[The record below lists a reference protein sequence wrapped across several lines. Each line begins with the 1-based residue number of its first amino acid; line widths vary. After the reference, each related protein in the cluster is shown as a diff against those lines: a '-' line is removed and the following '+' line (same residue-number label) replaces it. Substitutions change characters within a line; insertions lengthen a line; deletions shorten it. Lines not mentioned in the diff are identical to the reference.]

1 MRYTSICQLCSSFKS
16 HLKSA
21 TAQINFKYAKTLR
34 NYKTRYQNNSY
45 YNYNYFYSQKIIILR
60 RKSWQTA
67 SNVSLR
73 SASGRNTINIRIP
86 VTLLP
91 HETPSQSAAHM
102 QTMLSVSVT
111 AQPRFLGVRRLPSH
125 SCLRGVTRR
134 DTFFLRFCAL
144 RFSHVSAWPAPG
156 NWSPVTKEEGQESGG
171 RSGRVARRSPVSQV
185 EKKNVVPR
193 RHLCLAS

>member
-1 MRYTSICQLCSSFKS
+1 MYIYILKTTMRYTSICQLCSSFKS

-91 HETPSQSAAHM
+91 HETPSPSAAHM

-144 RFSHVSAWPAPG
+144 RFSHVSA
-156 NWSPVTKEEGQESGG
+156 
-171 RSGRVARRSPVSQV
+171 
-185 EKKNVVPR
+185 
-193 RHLCLAS
+193 